1 MSKRAYDIGRDS
13 VEGIASYLVGLHV
26 PGIGKT
32 LSRKIAELYRQQTVD
47 TILNDHQRIA
57 REVTGIGKM
66 RVDELH
72 KAVSKLLG
80 SDVDEQQR
88 KANDEEREAEQFWG
102 ALSMTAHMRYKIEQH
117 FGDHAAKVLLADPY

>member
-1 MSKRAYDIGRDS
+1 MDKRAYDIGRDS

-57 REVTGIGKM
+57 RE
-66 RVDELH
+66 
-72 KAVSKLLG
+72 G
-80 SDVDEQQR
+80 SNPILEV
-88 KANDEEREAEQFWG
+88 F
-102 ALSMTAHMRYKIEQH
+102 
-117 FGDHAAKVLLADPY
+117 F